1 MSSNKQKKVVVVNTD
16 SKGNKVQATSRRYNE
31 PATPIEFPY
40 KKQNYIILGVG
51 ILLMI
56 IGFFLMAGGKMP
68 SADVWDPS
76 IIYAPRIVILSPIV
90 ILTGLG
96 IVAYS
101 IFKK

>member
-1 MSSNKQKKVVVVNTD
+1 MSSKKQKKVVVVKTD
-16 SKGNKVQATSRRYNE
+16 ERGEKVKAGVRRYNE
-31 PATPIEFPY
+31 PAAPLEFPY
-40 KKQNYIILGVG
+40 KRQNYIILGVG

-68 SADVWDPS
+68 SSDVWDPA
-76 IIYAPRIVILSPIV
+76 IIYAPRIVILSPLV

-96 IVAYS
+96 VIAYS